1 METSDIIR
9 SLCKEK
15 HISVTELESVL
26 GFGNGSLTKKGSFL
40 RSDRLLAVADYFHV
54 SMEFLMD
61 RPDPSNTFPMSQFEM
76 ELVKAFRQTRHQ
88 AAICDLLCISS
99 EKRELRNA

>member
-9 SLCKEK
+9 TLCKEK
-15 HISVTELESVL
+15 HISVTELEGIL

-54 SMEFLMD
+54 SMECLMD
-61 RPDPSNTFPMSQFEM
+61 RPDPLNTFPMSQFE
-76 ELVKAFRQTRHQ
+76 K
-88 AAICDLLCISS
+88 DLIIGYRKSQMKEAVCTLLGISPEERK
-99 EKRELRNA
+99 EKDA